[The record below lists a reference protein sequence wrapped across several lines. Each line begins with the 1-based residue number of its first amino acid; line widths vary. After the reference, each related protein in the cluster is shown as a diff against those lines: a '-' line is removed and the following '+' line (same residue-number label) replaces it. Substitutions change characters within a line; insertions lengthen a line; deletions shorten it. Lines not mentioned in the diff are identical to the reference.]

1 MADFID
7 RFDIDARQ
15 IRLAVSELAM
25 NKQIREIDYMTYI
38 RSEHCSSEQEFA
50 ADSSGGRDI
59 AMIMA
64 AFVCIAAFCVI
75 WSVTA

>member
-1 MADFID
+1 
-7 RFDIDARQ
+7 
-15 IRLAVSELAM
+15 
-25 NKQIREIDYMTYI
+25 MTYI